1 MDIIESIL
9 AETESAIDR
18 QVRDISFCYELM
30 EQHREMEEYVNECLV
45 IASGS
50 KKAINEM
57 YILNEAAAGDK
68 IKGFFTKIKN
78 FFKKIFDKLFASM
91 NGLFLE
97 QKKYVDKYADIITKC
112 KWQLGDVNNMK
123 DRFVGLARI
132 IDAVDNAENA
142 IIGTNMDKYFG
153 DKAPDDNFINPN
165 IYASAESIE
174 NAYKDDKLRT
184 KDEIGATRDVTFN
197 DFIQNGQ
204 YWKNVD
210 GFDSAKQ
217 TDNQNNVDVSKTFST
232 WFNGSE
238 EDVSYTPEQVED
250 NFQTIINVV
259 YAGSSYLK
267 KLESIVATVNN
278 KMDKA
283 AKNMES
289 YHKAQKDKILQAV
302 KGKSNATDEKPNDGS
317 TDEKGNN
324 PDLNEENEAD
334 KKISDAEKHAK
345 ETMAAAAKKNAEH
358 PEDAE
363 KAKDQS
369 NFDDDAWSS
378 LSFDRFNYYIIEEP
392 VFSNKSSS
400 SSSSTTKGPAGAGS
414 QQINNAGNANAN
426 MNKMKTTTMN
436 SSDVKNTEGVNDSN
450 KDDLEKKANE
460 LLNIDILNRETKIN
474 ESVNISTT
482 IANKI
487 FECFTATNKDF
498 YAIIRAHVQWY
509 LANPG
514 KKDDPE
520 CKASRVKNLNMNA
533 GTESVKQTNTTT
545 KTNNNSSEQTQ
556 EGQTQEGNS
565 ETHQEETG
573 NT

>member
-1 MDIIESIL
+1 MDMIESIL
-9 AETESAIDR
+9 TETESAIDR
-18 QVRDISFCYELM
+18 QIRDISFCYELM

-45 IASGS
+45 IASGN
-50 KKAINEM
+50 KKIINEM
-57 YILNEAAAGDK
+57 YILNEAAIGDK

-153 DKAPDDNFINPN
+153 DKAPDDNFIDPN
-165 IYASAESIE
+165 LYASAESIE
-174 NAYKDDKLRT
+174 NAYKDDKY
-184 KDEIGATRDVTFN
+184 KAKAEIGATRNETFN

-217 TDNQNNVDVSKTFST
+217 TDNQNNIDVGKTFTT
-232 WFNGSE
+232 WFDGSE

-267 KLESIVATVNN
+267 KLESIVSTVNN

-283 AKNMES
+283 AKNMED

-302 KGKSNATDEKPNDGS
+302 KGKSNATDEKPADGS
-317 TDEKGNN
+317 SDEKSDN
-324 PDLNEENEAD
+324 PDLKEENEAD
-334 KKISDAEKHAK
+334 KKISDAEKRAK
-345 ETMAAAAKKNAEH
+345 ETIAAAAKKNAEH

-363 KAKDQS
+363 KAKEQHATNS
-369 NFDDDAWSS
+369 DAWSS
-378 LSFDRFNYYIIEEP
+378 LSSFDRFNYYIVETP
-392 VFSNKSSS
+392 GFSNNSSSS
-400 SSSSTTKGPAGAGS
+400 SSSSTVKGPAGAGN

-426 MNKMKTTTMN
+426 INKMKTTTMN
-436 SSDVKNTEGVNDSN
+436 SSSVKNTEGINDNN

-460 LLNIDILNRETKIN
+460 LLNIDITNRETKIN

-533 GTESVKQTNTTT
+533 GTESVKQTNTSAQSNNKPGQAEGNTET
-545 KTNNNSSEQTQ
+545 K
-556 EGQTQEGNS
+556 QEGN
-565 ETHQEETG
+565 G

>member
-9 AETESAIDR
+9 TETESAIDR

-45 IASGS
+45 IASGN
-50 KKAINEM
+50 KKVINEM
-57 YILNEAAAGDK
+57 YILNEAAIGDK

-153 DKAPDDNFINPN
+153 DKAPDDNFIDPN
-165 IYASAESIE
+165 LYASAESIE
-174 NAYKDDKLRT
+174 NAYKDDKY
-184 KDEIGATRDVTFN
+184 KAKAEIGATRNETFN

-210 GFDSAKQ
+210 GFDAAKQ
-217 TDNQNNVDVSKTFST
+217 TDNQNNVDVGKTFAT
-232 WFNGSE
+232 WFDGSE

-267 KLESIVATVNN
+267 KLESIVSNVNN

-283 AKNMES
+283 AKNMED

-302 KGKSNATDEKPNDGS
+302 KGKSNATDEKPTDGS
-317 TDEKGNN
+317 SDEKSDN
-324 PDLNEENEAD
+324 PDLKEENEANKKVDNAEQTAKTTAD
-334 KKISDAEKHAK
+334 KVDK
-345 ETMAAAAKKNAEH
+345 ETNNSQKATPVKVKKVNAE
-358 PEDAE
+358 
-363 KAKDQS
+363 
-369 NFDDDAWSS
+369 AWSS
-378 LSFDRFNYYIIEEP
+378 LSSFDRFNYYIVETP
-392 VFSNKSSS
+392 GFSNNSSSS
-400 SSSSTTKGPAGAGS
+400 SSSSTVKGPAGAGS
-414 QQINNAGNANAN
+414 QQINNAGNANTN
-426 MNKMKTTTMN
+426 INKMKTATMN
-436 SSDVKNTEGVNDSN
+436 SSSVKNTEGVNDNN

-460 LLNIDILNRETKIN
+460 LLNIDITNRETKIN
-474 ESVNISTT
+474 EAVNISTT

-533 GTESVKQTNTTT
+533 GTESVKQTNTTA
-545 KTNNNSSEQTQ
+545 KPQNKPEQT
-556 EGQTQEGNS
+556 EGNTETNQEGN
-565 ETHQEETG
+565 TG
-573 NT
+573 NNT

>member
-9 AETESAIDR
+9 TETESAIDR

-45 IASGS
+45 IASGN
-50 KKAINEM
+50 KKVINEM
-57 YILNEAAAGDK
+57 YILNEAAIGDK

-153 DKAPDDNFINPN
+153 DKAPDDNFIDPN
-165 IYASAESIE
+165 LYASAESIE
-174 NAYKDDKLRT
+174 NAYKDDKYKT
-184 KDEIGATRDVTFN
+184 KAEIGATRNETFN

-217 TDNQNNVDVSKTFST
+217 TDNQNNVDVGKTFT
-232 WFNGSE
+232 IWFDGSE

-267 KLESIVATVNN
+267 KLESIVSNVNN

-283 AKNMES
+283 AKNMED

-302 KGKSNATDEKPNDGS
+302 KGKSNATDEKPTDGT
-317 TDEKGNN
+317 TDEKNDN
-324 PDLNEENEAD
+324 PDLKEENEAN
-334 KKISDAEKHAK
+334 KKVD
-345 ETMAAAAKKNAEH
+345 NAEQTAQTVANKVNK
-358 PEDAE
+358 EADNDQ
-363 KAKDQS
+363 KATLVKVKKV
-369 NFDDDAWSS
+369 NADAWSS
-378 LSFDRFNYYIIEEP
+378 LSSFDRFNYYIVETP
-392 VFSNKSSS
+392 GFSNSSS
-400 SSSSTTKGPAGAGS
+400 SSSSTSTVKGPAGAGS

-426 MNKMKTTTMN
+426 INKMKTTTMN
-436 SSDVKNTEGVNDSN
+436 SSSVKNTEGVNDNN

-460 LLNIDILNRETKIN
+460 LLNIDITNRETKIN

-533 GTESVKQTNTTT
+533 GTESVKQTNTTAQSQN
-545 KTNNNSSEQTQ
+545 KPEQTS
-556 EGQTQEGNS
+556 EGNT
-565 ETHQEETG
+565 ETK
-573 NT
+573 